1 MGFSTNSLI
10 WPFDIGPFSGLV
22 GSVSGVA
29 AASGLRGFD
38 SESHSS
44 EAIQR
49 LRSSERGVVFVFF
62 FQRISQFC
70 WATGFFFTFLPRKK
84 ADSLCGFRLI
94 RNSLVDGVEFDPLP
108 SVLRIMRLRG

>member
-62 FQRISQFC
+62 QRISQFC
-70 WATGFFFTFLPRKK
+70 WATGFFFSPFYHVKRRTVFV
-84 ADSLCGFRLI
+84 GF
-94 RNSLVDGVEFDPLP
+94 V
-108 SVLRIMRLRG
+108 